1 MRTTRRSH
9 RHLGAV
15 FAIFA
20 ITTLAACQDGDAG
33 GGNAERFCGEIEA
46 NQAMLTNPGLSTSDQ
61 VGPLLDLYREIG
73 AFAPI
78 AIAIEWQQLVLNYE
92 TASTVAPGDDASMQ
106 RAVATALQSE
116 QAAAQVKGWLV
127 DNCALDIG
135 PVATIAPQGG

>member
-1 MRTTRRSH
+1 
-9 RHLGAV
+9 
-15 FAIFA
+15 
-20 ITTLAACQDGDAG
+20 
-33 GGNAERFCGEIEA
+33 
-46 NQAMLTNPGLSTSDQ
+46 MLTNPGLSTSDQ